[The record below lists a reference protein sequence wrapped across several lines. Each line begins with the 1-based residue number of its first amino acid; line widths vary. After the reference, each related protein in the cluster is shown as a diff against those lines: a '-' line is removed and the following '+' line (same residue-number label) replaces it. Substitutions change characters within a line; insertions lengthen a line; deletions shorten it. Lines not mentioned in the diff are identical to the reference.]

1 MIATLPSRS
10 LVIPTSS
17 ACQPRTSEGETS
29 AALKTHR
36 SRDDEGPTPSSAAG
50 REPRSPVADGAGT
63 LWEAIT
69 RPDSRPQE
77 QTADV
82 RRFRGVRRR
91 RDWHDDPR
99 TAWWRRPTTAS
110 PSRDPG
116 DAPDVAYGRPLAG
129 RRAHHRRNRSAGLRQ
144 QWQARQHG

>member
-1 MIATLPSRS
+1 MIATLPCRS
-10 LVIPTSS
+10 LVISTSS

-36 SRDDEGPTPSSAAG
+36 SRDDEGPTPSSTAR
-50 REPRSPVADGAGT
+50 REPLDRCRWRGYS

-69 RPDSRPQE
+69 RPDNRPQE

-82 RRFRGVRRR
+82 RRFRGIRRR
-91 RDWHDDPR
+91 RDRHDDPR
-99 TAWWRRPTTAS
+99 TAWRRRPTAAF

-129 RRAHHRRNRSAGLRQ
+129 RRTHHRRNRSAGLRR
-144 QWQARQHG
+144 QW